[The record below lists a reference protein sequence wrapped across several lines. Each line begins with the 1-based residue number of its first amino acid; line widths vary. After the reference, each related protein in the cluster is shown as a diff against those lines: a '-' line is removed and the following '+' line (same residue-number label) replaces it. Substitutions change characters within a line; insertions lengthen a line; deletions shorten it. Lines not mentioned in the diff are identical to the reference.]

1 MNFLALSYSKD
12 NIKNELFELKRL
24 KNEQVLG
31 ELNCKELEKNILEI
45 YKEYSKYKNCDF
57 FKKINTLSILGHNF
71 KEQHLSLINLTF
83 KSFSNINKI
92 ILEVYPNFQLK
103 EDDINIYKNKYN
115 IDLYL
120 KKMKN
125 SKIIEAIKK

>member
-45 YKEYSKYKNCDF
+45 Y
-57 FKKINTLSILGHNF
+57 
-71 KEQHLSLINLTF
+71 
-83 KSFSNINKI
+83 
-92 ILEVYPNFQLK
+92 
-103 EDDINIYKNKYN
+103 
-115 IDLYL
+115 
-120 KKMKN
+120 
-125 SKIIEAIKK
+125 